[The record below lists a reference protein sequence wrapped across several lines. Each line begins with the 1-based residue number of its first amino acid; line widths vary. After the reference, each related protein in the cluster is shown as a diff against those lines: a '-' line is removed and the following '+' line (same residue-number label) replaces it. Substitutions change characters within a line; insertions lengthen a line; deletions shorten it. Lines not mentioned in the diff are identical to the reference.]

1 VLARLSAWCFDHR
14 LAALGIWLVA
24 LVAIFTGAGAA
35 GAAYDGAFEI
45 PDSDSADGFEV
56 LNEYFA
62 DLGAGGQSG
71 TIVFRADQGVNDP
84 TVVAAMEELFAEVGA
99 GFPDENGAP
108 QHPGA
113 TVISPYSPQGQ
124 GQIAAEGSLA
134 GTLAYAQINLAAD
147 IDQTESAAIG
157 DAIRESAPDIEGLEV
172 LPGGAALGVFEP
184 PETELIGLAFAV
196 VVLILA
202 FGSVLAMGLPIAV
215 ALFGVGAG
223 IGSIVILSNVFVIP
237 DFTPTLG
244 AMIGLGVGIDYAL
257 FIVTRY
263 REGLHAGR
271 DPRDATLVAMD
282 TAGRAVI
289 FAGITVVVSL
299 LGMLLMG
306 LRFVSGLGI
315 GAAVTVA
322 LTMIS
327 SVTLLPALLGFAR
340 ERVEVTRWRG
350 LIMAGFAA
358 LAILGLGIGFPQITV
373 AGLLLMGATLLASFA
388 VKPLRNEVP
397 RRRVKPRRET
407 AAYRWSRIIQR
418 NPWLWLTVGTAILL
432 VLAAP
437 ILSLRLGFSDE
448 GNFPEES
455 DTRQA
460 YDLLAEGFGD
470 GFNGPFLVTVVPGEG
485 DSPDAV
491 LALQDSLAQA
501 EGVAAVSPPFPND
514 PEAPEAFLMNL
525 VPMTAPQDEATSD
538 LVTTLREEVIP
549 AATAGSNLDVKVTGT
564 AAANIDFTD
573 FLSQRVFVFFGAV
586 LALSFVLLMMVFR
599 SLLVPIKAVIMNVLS
614 IAAAYGV
621 VVAVFQW
628 GWGSAVLG
636 IEGAPIEPFV
646 PMMLFAI
653 VFGLSMDYEVFLL
666 SRIREEYVRYGDAKE
681 SVADGLAATARV
693 ITAAAAIMI
702 VVFGSFMFED
712 NRIIKLFGLGLA
724 LAVLL
729 DATLVRMLLVPAT
742 MELLGERNWWIPTWL
757 DRIIPQLNVE
767 GTAGHDDEPF
777 EPVEDASKESVTGTA
792 DAPAD
797 KPTSPVEPSPVDV

>member
-1 VLARLSAWCFDHR
+1 MLARLSAWCFDHR
-14 LAALGIWLVA
+14 VAALALWLLGLAAVLV
-24 LVAIFTGAGAA
+24 GAGSA
-35 GAAYDGAFEI
+35 GAAYDGSFDI
-45 PDSDSADGFEV
+45 PDSDSADGFVV
-56 LNEYFA
+56 LEDYFA
-62 DLGAGGQSG
+62 DLGAGGMSG
-71 TIVFRADQGVNDP
+71 TIVFQASQGVDDP
-84 TVVAAMEELFAEVGA
+84 EVMAAMEELFAEVGA
-99 GFPDENGAP
+99 GFPDDDGVA

-124 GQIAAEGSLA
+124 GQIATEGPLA
-134 GTLAYAQINLAAD
+134 GELAYAQVNLTVD
-147 IDQTESAAIG
+147 VDQTESAVIG
-157 DAIRESAPDIEGLEV
+157 EAIREAAPTVEGLEV
-172 LPGGAALGVFEP
+172 LAGGAALGEFEP

-196 VVLILA
+196 VVLIVS

-215 ALFGVGAG
+215 ALGGVGAG
-223 IGSIVILSNVFVIP
+223 IGSIVILSHVFTIP
-237 DFTPTLG
+237 DFAPTLG

-327 SVTLLPALLGFAR
+327 SITLLPALLGFAQ

-358 LAILGLGIGFPQITV
+358 LALLGLGIGFPPLALV
-373 AGLLLMGATLLASFA
+373 GLILMVVTLLASFA
-388 VKPLRNEVP
+388 VRPLRQEVP
-397 RRRVKPRRET
+397 RRKVKPRRET
-407 AAYRWSRIIQR
+407 LPYRWSRVIQR
-418 NPWLWLTVGTAILL
+418 NPWLWLVVGTAVLL

-448 GNFPEES
+448 GNFPEDT

-470 GFNGPFLVTVVPGEG
+470 GFNGPFLVTTVLGEG
-485 DSPDAV
+485 DGPEEVA
-491 LALQDSLAQA
+491 ALGASLAA
-501 EGVAAVSPPFPND
+501 TPGVVAVSPPFPND
-514 PEAPEAFLMNL
+514 PAAPEAFLMNL
-525 VPMTAPQDEATSD
+525 IPETSPQDEETSE
-538 LVTTLREEVIP
+538 LVTTLREDVIP
-549 AATAGSNLDVKVTGT
+549 DAVAGTNLDVKVTGT

-573 FLSQRVFVFFGAV
+573 YLSQRVLIFFGAV

-599 SLLVPIKAVIMNVLS
+599 SILVPIKAVVMNVLS

-628 GWGSAVLG
+628 GWGSALLG
-636 IEGAPIEPFV
+636 IEGAPIEPFI

-666 SRIREEYVRYGDAKE
+666 SRVREEYVRTGDPKE

-742 MELLGERNWWIPTWL
+742 MELLGERNWWIPAWL
-757 DRIIPQLNVE
+757 DRILPQLNVE
-767 GTAGHDDEPF
+767 GTAEHDDVLADPSDEP
-777 EPVEDASKESVTGTA
+777 A
-792 DAPAD
+792 DELAPAGVASATGGD
-797 KPTSPVEPSPVDV
+797 G

>member
-1 VLARLSAWCFDHR
+1 MCHLLTIHGDHNMLARLSAWCFDHR
-14 LAALGIWLVA
+14 LAALGLWLLT
-24 LVAIFTGAGAA
+24 LVAIFASAGAA
-35 GAAYDGAFEI
+35 GAAYDGAFDI
-45 PDSDSADGFEV
+45 PDSDSADGFAV
-56 LNEYFA
+56 LEEYFPT
-62 DLGAGGQSG
+62 LGAGGQSG
-71 TIVFRADQGVNDP
+71 TIVFRAEQGVDDAA
-84 TVVAAMEELFAEVGA
+84 VVAQMESLFAEVGA
-99 GFPDENGAP
+99 GFPDDDGVAR
-108 QHPGA
+108 HPGA

-124 GQIAAEGSLA
+124 GQIAAQGPLA
-134 GTLAYAQINLAAD
+134 GELAYAQVNLAAD
-147 IDQTESAAIG
+147 VDQTESAMIG
-157 DAIRESAPDIEGLEV
+157 EAIREAAPEIDGLEV
-172 LPGGAALGVFEP
+172 LAGGAALGEFEP

-223 IGSIVILSNVFVIP
+223 IGSIVLLSNGVVIP
-237 DFTPTLG
+237 DFAPTLG

-263 REGLHAGR
+263 RESTHAGR
-271 DPRDATLVAMD
+271 DPREATLLAMD

-322 LTMIS
+322 FTMIS
-327 SVTLLPALLGFAR
+327 SITLLPALLGLAQ

-358 LAILGLGIGFPQITV
+358 LAILGVGIGFLPLSIV
-373 AGLLLMGATLLASFA
+373 GVVLLVLTLLVSLA
-388 VKPLRNEVP
+388 VEPLRAEVP

-407 AAYRWSRIIQR
+407 TAYRWSRVIQR
-418 NPWLWLTVGTAILL
+418 QPWLWLAIGVAVLL

-437 ILSLRLGFSDE
+437 ILSLQLGFSDE
-448 GNFPEES
+448 GNFPEDS
-455 DTRQA
+455 DTRRA
-460 YDLLAEGFGD
+460 YDLLAEGFGA
-470 GFNGPFLVTVVPGEG
+470 GFNGPFLVTVVPGAG
-485 DSPDAV
+485 DGPEAV
-491 LALQDSLAQA
+491 QGLNAALASAD
-501 EGVAAVSPPFPND
+501 GVAAVSPPFPND
-514 PEAPEAFLMNL
+514 PNAPEAFLMNL
-525 VPMTAPQDEATSD
+525 VPTTAPQDAATSD
-538 LVTTLREEVIP
+538 LVTTLRDEVIP
-549 AATAGSNLDVKVTGT
+549 AAVAGTSLDVKVTGT

-573 FLSQRVFVFFGAV
+573 FLARRVFVFFGAV

-599 SLLVPIKAVIMNVLS
+599 SVLVPIKAVVMNVLS

-628 GWGSAVLG
+628 GWGNAVLG
-636 IEGAPIEPFV
+636 VEGAPIEPFV

-666 SRIREEYVRYGDAKE
+666 SRVREEYVRTGDAKE

-702 VVFGSFMFED
+702 VVFGSFMFEE

-742 MELLGERNWWIPTWL
+742 MELLGERNWWIPRWL
-757 DRIIPQLNVE
+757 DRILPHLNVE
-767 GTAGHDDEPF
+767 GTAGDDTDH
-777 EPVEDASKESVTGTA
+777 VGADDTGIQP
-792 DAPAD
+792 APAD
-797 KPTSPVEPSPVDV
+797 A

>member
-1 VLARLSAWCFDHR
+1 MLARISAWCFDHR
-14 LAALGIWLVA
+14 LAALAIWLLA
-24 LVAIFTGAGAA
+24 LVGVFAAAGNV
-35 GAAYDGAFEI
+35 GAAYDGAFDI
-45 PDSDSADGFEV
+45 PDSDSADGFAV
-56 LNEYFA
+56 LEEHFA

-71 TIVFRADQGVNDP
+71 TIVFQATQGVDDP
-84 TVVAAMEELFAEVGA
+84 AVMAAMEELFAEVGA
-99 GFPDENGAP
+99 GFPDDDGVAE
-108 QHPGA
+108 HPGA
-113 TVISPYSPQGQ
+113 TVISPYGPQGQ
-124 GQIAAEGSLA
+124 GQIAREGPLA
-134 GTLAYAQINLAAD
+134 GELAYAQVNLAAD

-157 DAIRESAPDIEGLEV
+157 DAIREAAPSIEGLTV
-172 LPGGAALGVFEP
+172 LPGGTALGVFEP

-196 VVLILA
+196 IVLIVA

-223 IGSIVILSNVFVIP
+223 IGSIVLLSNSFVIP
-237 DFTPTLG
+237 DFAPTLG

-315 GAAVTVA
+315 GAAVTVG

-327 SVTLLPALLGFAR
+327 SVTLLPALLGFAQ

-350 LIMAGFAA
+350 LIMAGFASMS
-358 LAILGLGIGFPQITV
+358 ILGLGIGVPQLTLVGII
-373 AGLLLMGATLLASFA
+373 LLALTLLVSFA
-388 VKPLRNEVP
+388 VRPLRNEVP

-407 AAYRWSRIIQR
+407 LPYRWSRVIQR
-418 NPWLWLTVGTAILL
+418 QPWLWLAVGTVVLL

-448 GNFPEES
+448 GNFPEET

-460 YDLLAEGFGD
+460 YDLLAEGFGA
-470 GFNGPFLVTVVPGEG
+470 GFNGPFIVTVVPGEG
-485 DSPDAV
+485 DGPEAVQALNAALSDAP
-491 LALQDSLAQA
+491 
-501 EGVAAVSPPFPND
+501 GVAAVTPPFPND
-514 PEAPEAFLMNL
+514 PEAPDAFLMNL
-525 VPMTAPQDEATSD
+525 IPTTAPQAEETSE
-538 LVTTLREEVIP
+538 LVGTLRDDVIP
-549 AATAGSNLDVKVTGT
+549 AAVAGTGLDVKVTGT

-573 FLSQRVFVFFGAV
+573 FLAQRVLIFFGAV
-586 LALSFVLLMMVFR
+586 LALSFVLLTMVFR
-599 SLLVPIKAVIMNVLS
+599 SILVPIKAVVMNVLS

-628 GWGSAVLG
+628 GWGNALLG

-666 SRIREEYVRYGDAKE
+666 SRVREEYVRTGDAKE

-742 MELLGERNWWIPTWL
+742 MELLGERNWWIPKWL
-757 DRIIPQLNVE
+757 DRILPQLNVE
-767 GTAGHDDEPF
+767 GTAGHDDEVPTPVTDSEP
-777 EPVEDASKESVTGTA
+777 EPV
-792 DAPAD
+792 AP
-797 KPTSPVEPSPVDV
+797 PTPVDA